1 MASMPTPLSEAFLTV
16 LACRER
22 GITSQEQLVPR
33 VMHIDEN
40 ASPVSISQAGL
51 IRLSGPARAIALDVL
66 RVNSLQTGAYV
77 SHFRGRGME
86 FDESRPYQPGD
97 DPRSI
102 DWRVTARSTTAYTK
116 LFREERERPVLVVVD
131 LRSTMHFATR
141 GSFKSVNGSR
151 AAALIA
157 WAAHHRGDRL
167 GGLIFGDTTHR
178 ELKPRLGRR
187 AALRFVHELVG
198 HADWSPGEDTGIDG
212 SEQFTQAMS
221 SLRRVAR
228 PGSLVVVI
236 SDFSGF
242 SRAAQS
248 YLSSVARHNE
258 VLAVFLND
266 PLERE
271 LPPPGRYRLVSPDDE
286 LAIDTFANAARR
298 DYHNAFEQ
306 RLHELETFCQRYGVH
321 LMPMST
327 DDDPVGSLQTAL
339 GRRTR

>member
-1 MASMPTPLSEAFLTV
+1 
-16 LACRER
+16 
-22 GITSQEQLVPR
+22 
-33 VMHIDEN
+33 
-40 ASPVSISQAGL
+40 
-51 IRLSGPARAIALDVL
+51 
-66 RVNSLQTGAYV
+66 
-77 SHFRGRGME
+77 ME

-131 LRSTMHFATR
+131 LRSTMHFATQ
-141 GSFKSVNGSR
+141 GCFKSVNASR

-198 HADWSPGEDTGIDG
+198 HADWQHRDNVVTEDA
-212 SEQFTQAMS
+212 EPLTQAMS

-236 SDFSGF
+236 SDFQGF
-242 SRAAQS
+242 TRSAQS

-258 VLAVFLND
+258 VLAVFMND
-266 PLERE
+266 PLERD
-271 LPPPGRYRLVSPDDE
+271 LPPPGRYRIVSPDDE
-286 LAIDTFANAARR
+286 LAIDTFATAARR

-306 RLHELETFCQRYGVH
+306 RAEELEIFCQRYGVH

-327 DDDPVGSLQTAL
+327 DDDPISTLQTAL
-339 GRRTR
+339 GRRAR

>member
-1 MASMPTPLSEAFLTV
+1 MPRLD
-16 LACRER
+16 
-22 GITSQEQLVPR
+22 
-33 VMHIDEN
+33 HIAAD
-40 ASPVSISQAGL
+40 ASPVSVSQAGL
-51 IRLSGPARAIALDVL
+51 IRLNGPARAIALDVL

-131 LRSTMHFATR
+131 LRANMHFATR
-141 GSFKSVNGSR
+141 GCFKSVNASR
-151 AAALIA
+151 AAALLA

-187 AALRFVHELVG
+187 AALHFVHELAE
-198 HADWSPGEDTGIDG
+198 HPDWSGPGATG
-212 SEQFTQAMS
+212 SVEPLSQAMS
-221 SLRRVAR
+221 ALRRVTR
-228 PGSLVVVI
+228 PGSLVVVV
-236 SDFSGF
+236 SDFNGF
-242 SRAAQS
+242 TRAAQS

-258 VLAVFLND
+258 VLAVFMHD
-266 PLERE
+266 PIEKA
-271 LPPPGRYRLVSPDDE
+271 LPPPGRYRIVAPDDE
-286 LAIDTFANAARR
+286 LAIDTHSAAARR
-298 DYHNAFEQ
+298 DYESEFRARSQ
-306 RLHELETFCQRYGVH
+306 ELEKFCHRYGIH

-327 DDDPVGSLQTAL
+327 DDDPVSALQTAL
-339 GRRTR
+339 GRRTH

>member
-1 MASMPTPLSEAFLTV
+1 MARLDHIPEDAS
-16 LACRER
+16 
-22 GITSQEQLVPR
+22 LVS
-33 VMHIDEN
+33 V
-40 ASPVSISQAGL
+40 SQAGL

-141 GSFKSVNGSR
+141 GYFKSVNAGR
-151 AAALIA
+151 AAALLA

-178 ELKPRLGRR
+178 ELKPRLGRQ
-187 AALRFVHELVG
+187 AALRFVHELAG
-198 HADWSPGEDTGIDG
+198 HADWQRRDPAANVEALR
-212 SEQFTQAMS
+212 QAMS
-221 SLRRVAR
+221 ALRRVAR
-228 PGSLVVVI
+228 PGSLVVVV
-236 SDFSGF
+236 SDFTGF
-242 SRAAQS
+242 GRQAQS

-258 VLAVFLND
+258 VLAVFMND
-266 PLERE
+266 PLERS
-271 LPPPGRYRLVSPDDE
+271 LPPPGRYRLVSAGDE
-286 LAIDTFANAARR
+286 MAIDTFATAARR
-298 DYHNAFEQ
+298 DYEQAFEQ
-306 RLHELETFCQRYGVH
+306 RAEALETFCQRYGIH

-327 DDDPVGSLQTAL
+327 DDDPVSTLQTAL
-339 GRRTR
+339 GKRTR

>member
-1 MASMPTPLSEAFLTV
+1 MRLDHISE
-16 LACRER
+16 
-22 GITSQEQLVPR
+22 G
-33 VMHIDEN
+33 
-40 ASPVSISQAGL
+40 ASPVSVSQPGL

-77 SHFRGRGME
+77 SRFRGRGME

-116 LFREERERPVLVVVD
+116 LFREERERPVLVAVD
-131 LRSTMHFATR
+131 LRSNMHFATQ
-141 GSFKSVNGSR
+141 GCFKSVNASR

-187 AALRFVHELVG
+187 SALRFVHELVE
-198 HADWSPGEDTGIDG
+198 HKDWQQRDPAASADA
-212 SEQFTQAMS
+212 FVQAMS
-221 SLRRVAR
+221 ALRRVAR

-236 SDFSGF
+236 SDFRDFG
-242 SRAAQS
+242 RAAQS
-248 YLSSVARHNE
+248 YLSSVARHSE

-266 PLERE
+266 PIERE
-271 LPPPGRYRLVSPDDE
+271 LPPPGRYRLVSEESE
-286 LAIDTFANAARR
+286 LAIDTYAAPARR
-298 DYHNAFEQ
+298 DYERAFADQ
-306 RLHELETFCQRYGVH
+306 LHALERFCQTYHVH
-321 LMPMST
+321 LMPMAT
-327 DDDPVGSLQTAL
+327 NDDPVSTLQTAL
-339 GRRTR
+339 GRRTH

>member
-1 MASMPTPLSEAFLTV
+1 MTLLD
-16 LACRER
+16 
-22 GITSQEQLVPR
+22 QLPE
-33 VMHIDEN
+33 D
-40 ASPVSISQAGL
+40 ASPVSVSQAGL
-51 IRLSGPARAIALDVL
+51 IRLNGPARAIALDAL

-116 LFREERERPVLVVVD
+116 LFREERERPVLVVAD
-131 LRSTMHFATR
+131 LRASMHFATR
-141 GSFKSVNGSR
+141 GCFKSVNASR
-151 AAALIA
+151 AAALLA

-187 AALRFVHELVG
+187 AALRFVHELVN
-198 HADWSPGEDTGIDG
+198 HPDWENRERAPEID
-212 SEQFTQAMS
+212 SEEALTQAMS
-221 SLRRVAR
+221 ALRRVAR
-228 PGSLVVVI
+228 PGSLVVVL
-236 SDFSGF
+236 SDFLGF

-266 PLERE
+266 PLERK
-271 LPPPGRYRLVSPDDE
+271 LPPPGRYRLVSRDDE
-286 LAIDTFANAARR
+286 LAIDTIAKSARR
-298 DYHNAFEQ
+298 DYRDAFTQ
-306 RLHELETFCQRYGVH
+306 RTGDLEAFCHRYGVH
-321 LMPMST
+321 LMSMST
-327 DDDPVGSLQTAL
+327 EDDPVATLQAAL
-339 GRRTR
+339 GRRTH

>member
-1 MASMPTPLSEAFLTV
+1 
-16 LACRER
+16 
-22 GITSQEQLVPR
+22 
-33 VMHIDEN
+33 
-40 ASPVSISQAGL
+40 
-51 IRLSGPARAIALDVL
+51 
-66 RVNSLQTGAYV
+66 
-77 SHFRGRGME
+77 ME

-116 LFREERERPVLVVVD
+116 LFREERERPVLIAVD
-131 LRSTMHFATR
+131 LRSSMHFATQ
-141 GSFKSVNGSR
+141 GCFKSVNASR
-151 AAALIA
+151 AAALLS

-187 AALRFVHELVG
+187 AALRFVHELVE
-198 HADWSPGEDTGIDG
+198 HPDWVRDDSQARNEDALI
-212 SEQFTQAMS
+212 QAMS
-221 SLRRVAR
+221 ALRRVAR

-236 SDFSGF
+236 SDFAGF

-258 VLAVFLND
+258 VLAVFLSD

-286 LAIDTFANAARR
+286 LAIDTYAAPARR
-298 DYHNAFEQ
+298 DYEHAYEK
-306 RLHELETFCQRYGVH
+306 RLDALEKFCQRYGVH

-327 DDDPVGSLQTAL
+327 DDDPVSALQTAL
-339 GRRTR
+339 GRRTH